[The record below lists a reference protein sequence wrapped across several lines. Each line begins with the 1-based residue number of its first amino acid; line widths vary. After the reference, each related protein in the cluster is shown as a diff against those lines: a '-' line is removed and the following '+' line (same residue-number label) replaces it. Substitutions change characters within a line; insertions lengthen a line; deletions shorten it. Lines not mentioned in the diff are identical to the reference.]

1 MIYDELVVCE
11 LTILQRL
18 LYEGTEDAYRLA
30 RLRNASEDWTD
41 RYRALHREL
50 GLLFIEAGTELI
62 SRIDASRQP
71 QAA

>member
-1 MIYDELVVCE
+1 MMYDKLTSCE
-11 LTILQRL
+11 LTVLQSM
-18 LYEGTEDAYRLA
+18 LYEGTEKAYCLA
-30 RLRNASEDWTD
+30 RYHGFTPDWSV
-41 RYRALHREL
+41 RYRWLHRDL

>member
-1 MIYDELVVCE
+1 MMYDELTNCE
-11 LTILQRL
+11 LTVLQSM

-30 RLRNASEDWTD
+30 RLESVPPDWIN
-41 RYRALHREL
+41 RYRHLHRDL

-62 SRIDASRQP
+62 SRIDVSRQP